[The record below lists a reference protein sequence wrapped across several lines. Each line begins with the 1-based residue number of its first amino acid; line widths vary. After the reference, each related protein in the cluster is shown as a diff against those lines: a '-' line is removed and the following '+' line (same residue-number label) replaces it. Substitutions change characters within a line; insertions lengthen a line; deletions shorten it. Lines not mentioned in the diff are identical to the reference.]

1 MTRTYLGGADTR
13 TAISHGRPQAV
24 IVVGAGMA
32 GIAAANALAHAE
44 IDVVV
49 IEART
54 RVGGR
59 LHSVD
64 LGGFAVDLGGS
75 WIHEPTGNPL
85 TDLCDDLG
93 IARVPGDFPQTARC
107 WDAATG
113 PVDDDRY
120 RTLHAHAAQEFAEA
134 IPSLLATIGPDA
146 TLLDGIRHH
155 AATHAHGDPLLE
167 GQLTAMLRLY
177 SEPDSGAAADRIAL
191 RNHPPSTASYGGPYL
206 GDLPVGGYLPAV
218 EALAAG
224 VDVRFESE
232 VSAIS
237 IGSAGVAVRTK
248 DGRSFDGTHV
258 VVTVPLGVL
267 QAGSVA
273 FDPPLPNDRR
283 AAIHRLGV
291 GRTEKLICRFD
302 QAWWSEA
309 GIEHLIQ
316 ISSDGSPELP
326 LVVGFDAIAGQP
338 VLMALAYGS
347 FTESVTD
354 GSVDDAVERLLG
366 PFETILGRELP
377 RPTDAIRSSWTHDPY
392 SRGCYGFVPIG
403 AEKTDLDLLGEP
415 LFDGRV
421 LFAGEATAASR
432 VGFADGAFSSGVREA
447 CRLLGRSSVSVGRV
461 LNGQGP

>member
-1 MTRTYLGGADTR
+1 M
-13 TAISHGRPQAV
+13 SV

-32 GIAAANALAHAE
+32 GIAAANALAHAG

-54 RVGGR
+54 RIGGR
-59 LHSVD
+59 LNTVD

-75 WIHEPTGNPL
+75 WIHEPSGNPL

-93 IARVPGDFPQTARC
+93 IRRVPGDFPRTARC

-113 PVDDDRY
+113 PVDGDRY
-120 RTLHAHAAQEFAEA
+120 RTLHAHAAEHFAEA
-134 IPSLLATIGPDA
+134 IPGLLVALGPEA
-146 TLLDGIRHH
+146 TLLDGIGRH
-155 AATHAHGDPLLE
+155 AAAHGHGDPVLQ

-177 SEPDSGAAADRIAL
+177 SEPDSGAPADGIAL
-191 RNHPPSTASYGGPYL
+191 RNHPPSTASYAGPYL
-206 GDLPVGGYLPAV
+206 GDLPVGGYQPIV
-218 EALAAG
+218 KALADGIDVRLGRDVSTISARPAG
-224 VDVRFESE
+224 VS
-232 VSAIS
+232 
-237 IGSAGVAVRTK
+237 VRTG
-248 DGRSFDGTHV
+248 DGTTLEGTHV
-258 VVTVPLGVL
+258 IVTIPLGVL
-267 QAGSVA
+267 QTGSVE

-283 AAIHRLGV
+283 AAIHRLGM

-302 QAWWSEA
+302 QAWWSDA

-347 FTESVTD
+347 FTGSVAD
-354 GSVDDAVERLLG
+354 GSVDDAVERMLR
-366 PFETILGRELP
+366 PFESMLGREVP
-377 RPTDAIRSSWTHDPY
+377 RPTDAVRSSWTDDPY

-403 AEKTDLDLLGEP
+403 AERTDLDLLGEP

-447 CRLLGRSSVSVGRV
+447 CRLSGRSSVSIGRIV
-461 LNGQGP
+461 NG